1 MPGALANPTRPAD
14 PGSDA
19 HPSGDDRRRVSL
31 VTDIPTPYMLE
42 VLKALGSLVDLTVVF
57 CAQTGSRGMPWA
69 PGEELPFEHHV
80 IDGLALR
87 SEAPDRPDYYLSP
100 RVLGALARCRA
111 EAVISFGFS
120 IPTAYAAM
128 YCRLRRAPLII
139 YSDGTSDY
147 ESGLG
152 RHQLIAR
159 AVLLRAASGCVALS
173 KPAAARFVELGV
185 RPQRVFLAPHSS
197 TLDRLWRIAEER
209 EYGPGEEITVLT
221 AGRLVRHKGV
231 DRLLGAAAEARRRYP
246 GLRLVVVGTGPEEE
260 RLRQLAAEL
269 ELDVEFAGFVD
280 HSEMPER
287 YAEADVFAFPTLD
300 DPFGIVLLEAAAAGL
315 PLVASHHAGAAWDL
329 ITGPQDGLIVDPSD
343 TEAFAGALSGLA
355 QDPAQRRALGQR
367 AHAAT
372 LGRSPLDSARG
383 YAAAVEATIR
393 DRGRA
398 RR

>member
-1 MPGALANPTRPAD
+1 MAGVTGNPVRRAD
-14 PGSDA
+14 PGQDPRTQGA
-19 HPSGDDRRRVSL
+19 VRRRVAL

-42 VLKALGSLVDLTVVF
+42 VLKALGSLVDLTAVF
-57 CAQTGSRGMPWA
+57 CAHTASRGMPWA
-69 PGEELPFEHHV
+69 AGEELPFEHRV
-80 IDGLALR
+80 IDGVTLR
-87 SEAPDRPDYYLSP
+87 SGAPDRPDYYLSP
-100 RVLGALARCRA
+100 RVLSALAKSRA

-120 IPTAYAAM
+120 IPTAYAAA

-139 YSDGTSDY
+139 YSDGTSEY

-152 RHQLIAR
+152 RHQLVAR
-159 AVLLRAASGCVALS
+159 AVLLRAASACVALS

-185 RPQRVFLAPHSS
+185 RPERVFLAPHSS

-209 EYGPGEEITVLT
+209 EYARGEGVTVLT

-231 DRLLGAAAEARRRYP
+231 DKLLAAVAEARTRHP
-246 GLRLVVVGTGPEEE
+246 EIRLVVVGTGPEED

-269 ELDVEFAGFVD
+269 HLDAEFAGFVD
-280 HSEMPER
+280 HAEMPTR

-315 PLVASHHAGAAWDL
+315 PLVASHHAGATQDL
-329 ITGPQDGLIVDPSD
+329 IAESAGGLIVDPAD
-343 TEAFAGALSGLA
+343 TTAFAGALSELA
-355 QDPAQRRALGQR
+355 RDPGRRSALGRQ
-367 AHAAT
+367 ANAAT

-383 YAAAVEATIR
+383 YTSAIEAAIR

-398 RR
+398 RG